1 MGTNVFI
8 SFRFSDGSD
17 LKEELE
23 ELFDSSTEVFN
34 RSENEDRST
43 MSEDTIQKYLYE
55 KLKKTSVT
63 IVLLTPKAVSYKKDI
78 FGSYDDWLYD
88 ELRYSLEDRNEN
100 RTNGVVAVYTNES
113 KDLILDTNSHTCSVC
128 NQESKCQV
136 ILDFDNLVRKNTL
149 NVKTA
154 YKYNP
159 CNDLFDEDKD
169 SYISLVH
176 IDDFK
181 KDYVKYIEA
190 AKGKRDRKNE
200 FELVKKM

>member
-8 SFRFSDGSD
+8 SFRFSDGND
-17 LKEELE
+17 LKEELR

-34 RSENEDRST
+34 RSEDEDRST
-43 MSEDTIQKYLYE
+43 MSEDTIQMYLYE
-55 KLKKTSVT
+55 KLRKTSVT
-63 IVLLTPKAVSYKKDI
+63 VVLLTPEAISYKKD
-78 FGSYDDWLYD
+78 FWGSYDDWLYD

-113 KDLILDTNSHTCSVC
+113 KELILGTSSHNCDVC
-128 NQESKCQV
+128 TEETECQV
-136 ILDFDNLVRKNTL
+136 MLEFDNLVRKNVL
-149 NVKTA
+149 NVKSS
-154 YKYNP
+154 YKSNP
-159 CNDLFDEDKD
+159 CDNLFDDDKD
-169 SYISLVH
+169 SYISLIH

-190 AKGKRDRKNE
+190 AKEKRDRKNE

>member
-1 MGTNVFI
+1 MATNVFI
-8 SFRFSDGSD
+8 SFRFSDGND

-23 ELFDSSTEVFN
+23 ELFNSSTEVFN

-55 KLKKTSVT
+55 KLKQTSVT

-78 FGSYDDWLYD
+78 WGLYDDWLYD

-100 RTNGVVAVYTNES
+100 RINGVVAVYTNES
-113 KDLILDTNSHTCSVC
+113 KDLILSTSSHTCSVC
-128 NQESKCQV
+128 NQESNCEV
-136 ILDFDNLVRKNTL
+136 MLDFDNLVRKNVL
-149 NVKTA
+149 NIKA
-154 YKYNP
+154 NYKSNP
-159 CNDLFDEDKD
+159 CNNLFDEDKD

-190 AKGKRDRKNE
+190 AKEKRDRKDE